1 MVRNKVKKFLAAAL
15 IVAATMSI
23 GGNLVQA
30 SVISGEGS
38 FIELASQRLKDG
50 EYEVNNVTNYLE
62 EGNTTGQSMAR
73 KAVKE
78 KSKVIVKDGVIRL
91 V

>member
-30 SVISGEGS
+30 
-38 FIELASQRLKDG
+38 
-50 EYEVNNVTNYLE
+50 
-62 EGNTTGQSMAR
+62 
-73 KAVKE
+73 
-78 KSKVIVKDGVIRL
+78 
-91 V
+91 